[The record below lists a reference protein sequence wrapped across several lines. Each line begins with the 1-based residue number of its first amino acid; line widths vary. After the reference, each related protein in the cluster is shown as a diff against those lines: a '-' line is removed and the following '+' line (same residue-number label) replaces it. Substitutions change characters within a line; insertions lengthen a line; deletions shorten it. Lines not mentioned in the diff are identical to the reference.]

1 MDSDYPF
8 DIFKLFLSLCPLTVV
23 LPVLLFFDL
32 WILTTLMTSSNSSYP
47 FVPWQL
53 YCLSFSLIYG
63 FWLPLWHL
71 QTLLIPF
78 SPDSC
83 IACPSF
89 LWFMDSDYP
98 FDIFKLFLSLCPLTV
113 VLPVLLFFDLWI
125 LTTPLT
131 SSNSSYP
138 LVLWQLYCLSFF
150 SLIYGFWLPL
160 WYLQTFLNT
169 YISKKGSILDGLSYR
184 IQVNLSQTNW
194 LIGV

>member
-53 YCLSFSLIYG
+53 YCLSFFSLIYG

-71 QTLLIPF
+71 QTLLIHL

-83 IACPSF
+83 IVCPSF

-98 FDIFKLFLSLCPLTV
+98 FGIFKPFLTRTYLKRDLYLMDYHIGYRPICPKPIHPNFGWLI
-113 VLPVLLFFDLWI
+113 DW
-125 LTTPLT
+125 
-131 SSNSSYP
+131 
-138 LVLWQLYCLSFF
+138 LVFNVQRAIFQLYSGREHLT
-150 SLIYGFWLPL
+150 I
-160 WYLQTFLNT
+160 
-169 YISKKGSILDGLSYR
+169 
-184 IQVNLSQTNW
+184 
-194 LIGV
+194 

>member
-53 YCLSFSLIYG
+53 YCLSF
-63 FWLPLWHL
+63 
-71 QTLLIPF
+71 
-78 SPDSC
+78 
-83 IACPSF
+83 

-125 LTTPLT
+125 LTTPMT

-150 SLIYGFWLPL
+150 SLICGFWLPL

-169 YISKKGSILDGLSYR
+169 YISKKRSILDGLSYR
-184 IQVNLSQTNW
+184 IQVNLSQTNSSQLWLIDW